1 MQVMSSF
8 LIKEDETIV
17 ININIHNIYI
27 HVHLNDLQKLQING
41 NIWPHSNSFKIL
53 ENFFVFSS
61 QLGSNSNTLFF

>member
-41 NIWPHSNSFKIL
+41 NI
-53 ENFFVFSS
+53 
-61 QLGSNSNTLFF
+61 